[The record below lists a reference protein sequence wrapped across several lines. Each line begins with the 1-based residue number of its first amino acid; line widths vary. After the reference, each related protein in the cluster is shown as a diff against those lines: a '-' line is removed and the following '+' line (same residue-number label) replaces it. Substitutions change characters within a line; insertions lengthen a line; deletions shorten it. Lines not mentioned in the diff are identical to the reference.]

1 MKENNDAAFA
11 VRREQDKTK
20 EVLNQ
25 KKTLEGNVQELNTKV
40 QRMEDTNQAVSF
52 IPCRKPLIDAN
63 LSKRKVGKPLA
74 RNQLPGKR
82 NHQAKS

>member
-25 KKTLEGNVQELNTKV
+25 KKTLEGNVQELNTKF
-40 QRMEDTNQAVSF
+40 QRMEDTNQAM
-52 IPCRKPLIDAN
+52 
-63 LSKRKVGKPLA
+63 
-74 RNQLPGKR
+74 QT
-82 NHQAKS
+82 